1 MSEITTHTGHLDA
14 SGLRVA
20 IVATRFNEAIV
31 ERLVASATDT
41 LRRHGAEASAI
52 RVVWV
57 PGAFELPI
65 AVSRVARR
73 GDVDAVVAL
82 GCVVRGDTPHFD
94 YVAGEAARGTA
105 AAARETDIPVAFGVL
120 TTDTWE
126 QAVARAGGK
135 LGNKGG
141 EAAVAA
147 VETANLLR
155 SL

>member
-1 MSEITTHTGHLDA
+1 MSEITTHSGHLDA

-31 ERLVASATDT
+31 ERLVSSAIDN
-41 LRRHGAEASAI
+41 LIRHGTSPSSLTT
-52 RVVWV
+52 VWV
-57 PGAFELPI
+57 PGAFELP
-65 AVSRVARR
+65 VVVARLAAR
-73 GDVDAVVAL
+73 DDVDAVVAL

-94 YVAGEAARGTA
+94 YVAGEAARGCA
-105 AAARETDIPVAFGVL
+105 AVARETVTPVAFGVL

-141 EAAVAA
+141 EAALAA
-147 VETANLLR
+147 VEVANLLR